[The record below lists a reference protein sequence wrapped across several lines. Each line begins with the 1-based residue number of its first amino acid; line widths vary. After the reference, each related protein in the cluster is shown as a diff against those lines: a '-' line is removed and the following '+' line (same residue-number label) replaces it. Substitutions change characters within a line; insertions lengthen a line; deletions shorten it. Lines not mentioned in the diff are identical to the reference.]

1 MNKDILEGFK
11 PFVQLTVE
19 ANIWSQTIARH
30 YIKTIA
36 ELTGKPVEEIQAEID
51 VIQKEVRDELTV
63 KLANKD
69 GDKD

>member
-1 MNKDILEGFK
+1 MSNDIFEGFK

-36 ELTGKPVEEIQAEID
+36 ELTGKPVEEIKAEVD
-51 VIQKEVRDELTV
+51 AIQQEVRGEMAEKIS
-63 KLANKD
+63 KLRD
-69 GDKD
+69 